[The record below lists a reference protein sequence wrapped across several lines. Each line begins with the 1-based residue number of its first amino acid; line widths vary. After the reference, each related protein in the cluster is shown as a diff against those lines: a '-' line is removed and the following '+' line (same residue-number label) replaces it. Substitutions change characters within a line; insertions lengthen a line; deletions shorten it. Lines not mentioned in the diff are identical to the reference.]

1 MWKLTLTFIFILLNI
16 NPIMAADDCADI
28 FNVKYK
34 ELNSR
39 RSLDLCK
46 LTAGKTVL
54 IVNTA
59 SHCGFTPQFE
69 QLQAVYRKYQYK
81 DFIVIGF
88 PSNDFYQ
95 ESKDPVKTAQVCYI
109 NYGVKF
115 PMTESVAVRG
125 SDATPLF
132 KQLAKQ
138 ADDSPNW
145 NFHKYLV
152 SPTGKVIGSWGSST
166 KPNAPE
172 IILAIENNLPKKAQ
186 AKQSKTTTI
195 TNKQ

>member
-1 MWKLTLTFIFILLNI
+1 
-16 NPIMAADDCADI
+16 MAANNCADI
-28 FNVKYK
+28 FNIKYK
-34 ELNSR
+34 ELNSK

-54 IVNTA
+54 VVNTA

-69 QLQAVYRKYQYK
+69 ELQAVYKKYQYK

-95 ESKDPVKTAQVCYI
+95 ESSNPVETAKVCYI

-115 PMTESVAVRG
+115 PMTESVAIRG

-132 KQLAKQ
+132 KELAKQ
-138 ADDSPNW
+138 ANDAPNW

-152 SPTGKVIGSWGSST
+152 SPTGKVIGSWGAST
-166 KPNAPE
+166 KPSSPE

-186 AKQSKTTTI
+186 ANKLRTTTI
-195 TNKQ
+195 TNKK